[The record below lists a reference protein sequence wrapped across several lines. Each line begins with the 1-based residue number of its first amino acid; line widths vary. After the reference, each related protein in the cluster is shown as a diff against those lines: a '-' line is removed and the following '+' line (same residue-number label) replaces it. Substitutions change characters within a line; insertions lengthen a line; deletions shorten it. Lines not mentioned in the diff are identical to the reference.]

1 MTAETHHQVVR
12 TTLGTL
18 HVQDAGP
25 IDGPVALLWPSLFS
39 DGRSSWGA
47 QLPGLHVLGWRTL
60 LVDPPGAGSSPS
72 ALRPFTMEDCAQAAL
87 DVLDA
92 TSVDRAAIVGLSWG
106 GFVALR
112 VALASPHRVIGLV
125 LSNTSARRTSGAI
138 RTRDLVSSHLLRAG
152 LLRRPG
158 KLVASGMLSEHS
170 RRANP
175 QLVADVAD
183 TVNGLKR
190 HGLATAMRS
199 VLVDR
204 SNVVDDLAQITVPAL
219 VIAGAED
226 TALPDP
232 HSTELA
238 DGIPGARLEILPRV
252 AHLAPREAPE
262 SVSALLA
269 DFLPTLVG
277 RS

>member
-1 MTAETHHQVVR
+1 MTADARHRDVR

-25 IDGPVALLWPSLFS
+25 VDGPVALLWPSLFS
-39 DGRSSWGA
+39 DGRGSWGA
-47 QLPGLHVLGWRTL
+47 QLPGLHLLGWRTL

-72 ALRPFTMEDCAQAAL
+72 ATRPFTMEDCAQAAL
-87 DVLDA
+87 EVLDA

-112 VALASPHRVIGLV
+112 VALASPDRVSGLV
-125 LSNTSARRTSGAI
+125 LSNTSARRMSGPI
-138 RTRDLVSSHLLRAG
+138 RARDLVSSYLLRAR

-170 RRANP
+170 RRTDP
-175 QLVADVAD
+175 ELVADVAG
-183 TVNGLKR
+183 TVNGLEP

-204 SNVVDDLAQITVPAL
+204 TDVVDDLARITVPAL

-226 TALPDP
+226 TALPDS
-232 HSTELA
+232 HSTQLA

-262 SVSALLA
+262 SVSALMA
-269 DFLPTLVG
+269 DFLTTLVG
-277 RS
+277 RP